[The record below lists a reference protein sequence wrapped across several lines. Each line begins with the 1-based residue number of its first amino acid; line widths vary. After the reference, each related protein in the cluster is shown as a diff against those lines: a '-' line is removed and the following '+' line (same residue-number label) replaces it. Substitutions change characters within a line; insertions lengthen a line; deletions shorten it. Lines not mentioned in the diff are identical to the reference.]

1 MSFGSRFKAAREK
14 MGLSQQKIADKL
26 NVTDGTISN
35 YEKGVAYPRWDT
47 INKICDILN
56 VDPNYLFWDDI
67 SEDLKIKL
75 SNKDILCNSEIKAL
89 TNHYNNLNER
99 GQKMLKEYIRLLS
112 EDKKY
117 SKQAIFLHNTQENRE
132 MVAYGLDEM
141 KKEEWHPKKPEN
153 TAFD

>member
-1 MSFGSRFKAAREK
+1 MGFKERLREARVAKGLNQTELSLRI
-14 MGLSQQKIADKL
+14 GLSKNA
-26 NVTDGTISN
+26 VSN
-35 YEKGVAYPRWDT
+35 YENGVSNPNVEVLYRLFQEL
-47 INKICDILN
+47 DI
-56 VDPNYLFWDDI
+56 DANYLFQDDI
-67 SEDLKIKL
+67 PIQKMSLTTEER
-75 SNKDILCNSEIKAL
+75 DIMVN
-89 TNHYNNLNER
+89 YRDLNER
-99 GQKMLKEYIRLLS
+99 GQNMLKEYIRLLS

>member
-1 MSFGSRFKAAREK
+1 MGFKERLREARTAKGLNQTELSLRI
-14 MGLSQQKIADKL
+14 GLSKNA
-26 NVTDGTISN
+26 VSN
-35 YEKGVAYPRWDT
+35 YENGVSNP
-47 INKICDILN
+47 N
-56 VDPNYLFWDDI
+56 VDVLYRLFQELDVDANYLFQDDI
-67 SEDLKIKL
+67 PIQKMSLTTEER
-75 SNKDILCNSEIKAL
+75 DIMVN
-89 TNHYNNLNER
+89 YRDLNER
-99 GQKMLKEYIRLLS
+99 GQNMLKEYIRLLS

>member
-1 MSFGSRFKAAREK
+1 MSFATRLKEAREK
-14 MGLSQQKIADKL
+14 LGINQSELAKKVGVGNTAIC
-26 NVTDGTISN
+26 N
-35 YEKGVAYPRWDT
+35 YEKGTSFP
-47 INKICDILN
+47 N
-56 VDPNYLFWDDI
+56 VDFLYKLFEALDVEPNYLFQDDI
-67 SEDLKIKL
+67 PIQKMSLTSEER
-75 SNKDILCNSEIKAL
+75 EIMV
-89 TNHYNNLNER
+89 NYRDLNER

-141 KKEEWHPKKPEN
+141 KKKEWHPKKPEN